1 MIKKITKKDMTAKPS
16 IKENEKTVSVETAKT
31 TSGSKKSF
39 KQCMTDK
46 KVRGVIG
53 TVFFLCAVYIWYQ
66 VGVVLFGLTHDGKS
80 AGSVQP
86 NLPNTTV
93 VAEVSGQPVTLADVR
108 ALVDEIPQLSELPF
122 EEIYPQMLE
131 TMINKKVIVDA
142 ATASG
147 IENDPAVQK
156 ILADFKEQLITEH
169 FLAKQLQAMMTPEQ
183 LQALYVQELRN
194 FKREEEVL
202 ARHIM
207 VATKKQAEDIL
218 VQLKNGAD
226 FVSLVQKKSLDKKTK
241 DGSLGY
247 FTKSMVYPEFGE
259 AVFAL
264 KKGQFSKP
272 IKTQHGWHI
281 VLVEDKRMAVPPSFD
296 EVSEQLKQ
304 IYAERHVQDILNNER
319 KKANVKVFKDTLK

>member
-1 MIKKITKKDMTAKPS
+1 MIKKTTKKEMTAETTV
-16 IKENEKTVSVETAKT
+16 KENEKTVSVKPTQKN
-31 TSGSKKSF
+31 SKKYLS
-39 KQCMTDK
+39 DK
-46 KVRGVIG
+46 NVRGVVG
-53 TVFFLCAVYIWYQ
+53 TIFFLCAVYIWYQ

-86 NLPNTTV
+86 VLPGTTV

-108 ALVDEIPQLSELPF
+108 AFVAEVPQLSELPL
-122 EEIYPQMLE
+122 EEIYPQILE
-131 TMINKKVIVDA
+131 TMINRKVIVDA
-142 ATASG
+142 AVASG
-147 IENDPAVQK
+147 VEKEPTVQK
-156 ILADFKEQLITEH
+156 ILADFKEQLITEQ

-194 FKREEEVL
+194 FKREEE

-207 VATKKQAEDIL
+207 VATKKQADDIV

-226 FVSLVQKKSLDKKTK
+226 FVSLAQKKSLDKKTK

-264 KKGQFSKP
+264 KKGQFSQP

-281 VLVEDKRMAVPPSFD
+281 VLVEDKRMAVPPSFND
-296 EVSEQLKQ
+296 VSEQLKQ
-304 IYAERHVQDILNNER
+304 IYAERHIQDVLNNER
-319 KKANVKVFKDTLK
+319 TKANVKIFKEKLK